1 MATTTTTSAT
11 GGGTPSALRLPGY
24 PIAVGPFTH
33 VAAERDRLAS
43 LRWRHFDARPLG
55 STVGAEISGVDLTVE
70 LPDEVIAEL
79 RRDLYDHKVIIFRD
93 QRMNPGQ
100 RVAFARRLGELEVHP
115 FLPSN
120 TGEPELVR
128 FEKTAE
134 VSGYENSWH
143 HDVTWRACPSMGAVL
158 HALSVPE
165 HGGDTLFADMY
176 AAYDALDEA
185 TKAEI
190 DELIAVHDFTQ
201 TFAHQMTNDERK
213 KAREQYPPVEHPVVC
228 SHPATGKLH
237 LYVNRPFVSHIQGL
251 DREASRDLLDRLCR
265 QADSPEHQCRFSW
278 SNEAVAFW
286 DNRAVQ
292 HYASSDYWPRRRTME
307 RASIIGTRP
316 SRG

>member
-1 MATTTTTSAT
+1 MATTTTTSS
-11 GGGTPSALRLPGY
+11 GGRPSAFRLPGY

-43 LRWRHFDARPLG
+43 LRWRHFDARQLG
-55 STVGAEISGVDLTVE
+55 STVGAEISGVDLTVDQR
-70 LPDEVIAEL
+70 DEVIAEL
-79 RRDLYDHKVIIFRD
+79 RQALYDYKVIFFRD
-93 QRMNPGQ
+93 QPMNPGQ
-100 RVAFARRLGELEVHP
+100 HVSFARRFGELEVHP

-158 HALSVPE
+158 HAVAVPD

-185 TKAEI
+185 TKAEV

-201 TFAHQMTNDERK
+201 TFGHQMTKDERK
-213 KAREQYPPVEHPVVC
+213 KAQEQYPQVEHPVVC
-228 SHPATGKLH
+228 SHPGTGKLH
-237 LYVNRPFVSHIQGL
+237 LYVNRPFVSHIRGL
-251 DREASRDLLDRLCR
+251 DPEASRDLLDRLCR
-265 QADSPEHQCRFSW
+265 QADSPEHQCRFTW
-278 SNEAVAFW
+278 SKDAVAFW

-292 HYASSDYWPRRRTME
+292 HYASSDYWPHRRTME
-307 RASIIGTRP
+307 RASIIGSRPTR
-316 SRG
+316 S